1 MPIMTDGP
9 ALEPLNKGIDEFHVG
24 RMDSLGAAVS
34 EAFADNPTVQM
45 SGMQQLDRA
54 AGNEIDFGEIAT
66 GFPTAG
72 LAEQNRIAAAAPRL
86 DTMLANDMVK
96 KAGLAPHLKLP
107 DQPDIPQA
115 QLEIMMARATARRER
130 EATMERGP
138 GGVVQGTLEVG
149 TSFLVGAVD
158 PLNLASAFI
167 PVMGE
172 LRYAKLLAGAGEG
185 MAARAGVRAAVGAA
199 EGAVGAA
206 VIEPIDWMAH
216 TQDGRDFGMADVL
229 HNIMFGAVLGST
241 LHAGGG
247 TLSDIYR
254 ARKERPMY
262 PYDLGEPME
271 AHTPWDDLRTR
282 QQPPPLPR
290 DVLGE
295 YPGNH
300 DPIFPEDPGAS
311 RVTPALLS
319 EEIAAS
325 QPLVPSPAVQIID
338 DLPQRARE
346 DAARIGIA
354 NLIEGEPLRVGEVL
368 EAAAKTDPRIAESFE
383 NVRRG
388 QDRPPPTS
396 PDPLDLA
403 FAGELTAGRARR
415 IADDIRRQ
423 TQEVEQK
430 IFGDRAE
437 EWRKLHKRS
446 DRAWDN
452 ARDNEARE
460 LDAKIDQLE
469 RDVGLTEADENW
481 LNGQGWGH
489 YAVEEDWADLA
500 RALQDIENGREDA
513 IAASASA
520 VRYLPKS
527 NVWDKMNNRER
538 ESVLTILSAM
548 NEEKRAGRDPNAFL
562 RDTFKERINRYGGG
576 ADAHEVAEYQM
587 RELAELLDKPL
598 ERAASTAVP
607 EARTVAPTARIL
619 PFEAPRGQQA
629 GVAAAVDKDAAW
641 RALSHDTPEFDEPAV
656 IAASNAA
663 AEVKPPPTKL
673 DERLTAAEKA
683 DAYAKQMYD
692 MFAERLPEQDRLR
705 LDDLIKT
712 IDSDHE
718 ARSIAIERGAACLFG
733 ARE

>member
-1 MPIMTDGP
+1 MAPIMTDGLSL
-9 ALEPLNKGIDEFHVG
+9 APLNKGIDEFHVG
-24 RMDSLGAAVS
+24 RMESLGAAVS
-34 EAFADNPTVQM
+34 EAFADNLTAQL
-45 SGMQQLDRA
+45 SGMQQIDRA
-54 AGNEIDFGEIAT
+54 VGNDIDWGMVHSGI
-66 GFPTAG
+66 PTPG
-72 LAEQNRIAAAAPRL
+72 IAEQNKIAAAAPRI

-115 QLEIMMARATARRER
+115 QLEIMMSRAKSRREF

-138 GGVVQGTLEVG
+138 QDFVQGALHVG

-158 PLNLASAFI
+158 PLNVASAFI

-172 LRYAKLLAGAGEG
+172 LRYAKMLAGAGEG
-185 MAARAGVRAAVGAA
+185 VAARAGVRAAVGAA
-199 EGAVGAA
+199 EGAVGQAA
-206 VIEPIDWMAH
+206 IEPIDWWSH
-216 TQDGRDFGMADVL
+216 TQEGRDFGMADVL
-229 HNIMFGAVLGST
+229 HNIMFGAVLGGA
-241 LHAGGG
+241 LHSGGG
-247 TLSDIYR
+247 AVSDIYR

-262 PYDLGEPME
+262 PYDLGEPLE

-290 DVLGE
+290 DIGE
-295 YPGNH
+295 FPGIH
-300 DPIFPEDPGAS
+300 EPIFPEDPGAQH
-311 RVTPALLS
+311 VTPAALAA
-319 EEIAAS
+319 EERAAL
-325 QPLVPSPAVQIID
+325 PDLPSAAVQIID

-354 NLIEGEPLRVGEVL
+354 NLIEGEPLRVGEAL
-368 EAAAKTDPRIAESFE
+368 EAASRADPRIAESFE
-383 NVRRG
+383 EARRG

-403 FAGELTAGRARR
+403 FAGELTAERARK

-460 LDAKIDQLE
+460 LDAKINQLE

-538 ESVLTILSAM
+538 ESVLTILSAL
-548 NEEKRAGRDPNAFL
+548 NEEKRAGRDTKAFL

-576 ADAHEVAEYQM
+576 ADAHEVTEYQM

-598 ERAASTAVP
+598 ERAASTAAP
-607 EARTVAPTARIL
+607 EARPVEPTARVL
-619 PFEAPRGQQA
+619 PFVPRNA
-629 GVAAAVDKDAAW
+629 GEVVAAALDKDAAW

-663 AEVKPPPTKL
+663 AAVKPLPTKL

-692 MFAERLPEQDRLR
+692 MFAERLPEGDRQR

-718 ARSIAIERGAACLFG
+718 ARGIAIERGAACLFG